1 MSTLFVDTINE
12 KTTGNGIIIP
22 GHVIQVVQYFNK
34 GISGANKT
42 PLASLTTSTFTDIM
56 SQSITTKQANSK
68 ILVHLH
74 TVAYNSSNVLR
85 GKTKVLRDST
95 EIDADQYGFYTAAAS
110 HMQNFI
116 STVLDAPAA
125 SAGTSLTY
133 KLQVGNVG
141 GGTLTV
147 GYGDVNGGA
156 TSSITLMEIAQ

>member
-22 GHVIQVVQYFNK
+22 GHVIQTVQYFNK
-34 GISGANKT
+34 GITGATKT
-42 PLASLTTSTFTDIM
+42 PLASLTTSAFTDIM

-74 TVAYNSSNVLR
+74 TVAYNSSYANRGKIKVLR
-85 GKTKVLRDST
+85 GST
-95 EIDADQYGFYTAAAS
+95 EIDADQYGFYTSASS
-110 HMQNFI
+110 HMQNYI
-116 STVLDAPAA
+116 STVLDSPAV

-133 KLQVGNVG
+133 KLQVGNTSS
-141 GGTLTV
+141 GTLIV
-147 GYGDVNGGA
+147 GYGDGSGGA